1 MSALTRFSLKNPVV
15 VFLLSLIVIIGGI
28 LSAFSLKEELM
39 PDIAFP
45 VIAVVTPYPGASP
58 EAVAT
63 DVSEPLENAL
73 RNISGVN
80 TVNST
85 SVQNVSEIMLQLN
98 MNADLNSVQQKVQQV
113 VSGVH
118 LPASAL
124 TPSVQKFSFNS
135 SPVVNFTIASKTAS
149 NTELRTLVNQIIV
162 PALQGVPGVA
172 QVQTGGAAQ
181 PRVNIHFNPDKLSS
195 HNLSLQ
201 QVIQDLQAT
210 NVSMPLGSETVNGK
224 VNPLQLTSP
233 FTSLAQIRNIPIPIP
248 ANPAAGLADV
258 GQGMQALGS
267 AVGQLGKGVAG
278 VSQGLAA
285 VQAENQLLSALQ
297 TIQAQLF
304 GTELEL
310 SKLQSAPSSRQD
322 PQAIAKLQA
331 AITALEQEQK
341 TLTTKLQTLQKQ
353 LASAAVGGGTVPN
366 SAAPSTLATAKTGAS
381 STSSTSLDTV
391 PLSDLATVTLA
402 PPNDGSINRTNGQP
416 SVFVGVVKTEDAN
429 TVQMAKAVEDEL
441 NKLQKQL
448 PNGVNIVPLFDSSTM
463 IVASVNGMLREAVL
477 GAVFAVL
484 VILLFLRN
492 WRTTVIAVVS
502 IPLSLLIALIVLSR
516 LNITLNIMTLG
527 GMAVATGRVV
537 DDSIVV
543 IENIFRAWRR
553 GLGFGKSFVRQAT
566 REVGQAITSST
577 ITTVAVFL
585 PLGFVS
591 GVVGKIFM
599 PFAVTV
605 VCSLLSSL
613 LVALTVVPALAWLFV
628 ARSKEKSLDYQWLTG
643 AEQGTADAVHPSLL
657 AATSV
662 DGGPSLP
669 SGRGVEASAH
679 SEESVRPWQ
688 RRYQN
693 FLRGALNHK
702 GWVLSATLII
712 FLASLAVLPL
722 AGSTFIPASK
732 EKFATVSITMPVGT
746 PRGETDAKAKQV
758 ESILKGFGKT
768 VTQWNTEVGSDPGQL
783 TSSGGVSGE
792 NQASLFVELQ
802 PSSNVDQFVTDL
814 RAKIEPISTPA
825 TIQVKNLVMGGSTGG
840 FAVTLTSPNAAHI
853 QTAATLVTSAL
864 QKVPGLAN
872 VNNNLADTRPQ
883 LNVIP
888 NLSTAAKFGLTPY
901 QIANDVAA
909 YVQGQNI
916 GNAKIDGESRAV
928 WVSMASKNPLTSLT
942 NIKNL
947 AIDTPVGKT
956 VTLSDVA
963 SVSIA
968 NAPVQIEHQDG
979 QPYASVSADFTSQN
993 TGSTSRLALQKVNS
1007 LRLPSDVQVQVGGD
1021 TQEMNQ
1027 SFKDLIEAILIS
1039 VGLVYMVM
1047 LIAFGEWSAPFAILF
1062 SMPAALIG
1070 AFFGTVI
1077 SRQPIS
1083 ISSLIGIL
1091 MLMGIVVTNAIV
1103 LVDRVEQ
1110 QRRRGLSIREAL
1122 LEAGTTRLRPI
1133 LMTAIATICSLI
1145 PLAVGFAEGALIS
1158 QGLAVVVIGGLVSS
1172 TILTLVVVPVMYELL
1187 HIRLHRLE
1195 QRSLTAFAQF
1205 APNGD

>member
-1 MSALTRFSLKNPVV
+1 MGVLTRFSLKNPVV
-15 VFLLSLIVIIGGI
+15 VFLLSLLVIIGGVM
-28 LSAFSLKEELM
+28 SAFSLKEELM

-63 DVSEPLENAL
+63 DISEPLENAL
-73 RNISGVN
+73 RNISGVT

-85 SVQNVSEIMLQLN
+85 SVQNVSEIMLQLT

-113 VSGVH
+113 VAGVH
-118 LPASAL
+118 LPSAAL
-124 TPSVQKFSFNS
+124 TPMVQKFSFNS
-135 SPVVNFTIASKTAS
+135 SPVVNFTVASKTAS
-149 NTELRTLVNQIIV
+149 NTELRTIVNQTIV

-172 QVQTGGAAQ
+172 NVQTGGAAQ
-181 PRVNIHFNPDKLSS
+181 PRVNIQFHPDELSR

-210 NVSMPLGSETVNGK
+210 NVTIPLGSETVNGK

-233 FTSLAQIRNIPIPIP
+233 FSSLAEIRSIPIPIP
-248 ANPAAGLADV
+248 ANPAAGLKDV

-267 AVGQLGKGVAG
+267 AVGELGKGVAG
-278 VSQGLAA
+278 VSQGLTA
-285 VQAENQLLSALQ
+285 VQAESELLSGLQ
-297 TIQAQLF
+297 TIQSQLF
-304 GTELEL
+304 GAELAL
-310 SKLQSAPSSRQD
+310 AKLQTAPTPRKD

-331 AITALEQEQK
+331 SISALEQEQK
-341 TLTTKLQTLQKQ
+341 SLTGKLQALQRQ
-353 LASAAVGGGTVPN
+353 LSGVAGQSG
-366 SAAPSTLATAKTGAS
+366 AAPSIPTPPKA
-381 STSSTSLDTV
+381 STSTASNSMLNTV

-402 PPNDGSINRTNGQP
+402 PPNNGSINRTNGQP
-416 SVFVGVVKTEDAN
+416 SVFIGVVKTEDAN
-429 TVQMAKAVEDEL
+429 TVQMAKAVESEL
-441 NKLQKQL
+441 ATLQKQL
-448 PNGVNIVPLFDSSTM
+448 PSGVNIVPLFDSSTM
-463 IVASVNGMLREAVL
+463 IVASVNGMLREAIL

-502 IPLSLLIALIVLSR
+502 IPLSLLIALMVLNR

-543 IENIFRAWRR
+543 IENIFRAWKR
-553 GLGFGKSFVRQAT
+553 GLGFGKSFVQVAT

-585 PLGFVS
+585 PLGYVS

-628 ARSKEKSLDYQWLTG
+628 ARNKERSLDYDWLTG
-643 AEQGTADAVHPSLL
+643 VEQTDAVHPSLL
-657 AATSV
+657 TGARNT
-662 DGGPSLP
+662 
-669 SGRGVEASAH
+669 H
-679 SEESVRPWQ
+679 MSENVRPWQ
-688 RRYQN
+688 QKYQN
-693 FLRGALNHK
+693 FLRTALNHK
-702 GWVLSATLII
+702 GWVLGVTLII

-746 PRGETDAKAKQV
+746 PRSGTDAKAKQV
-758 ESILKGFGKT
+758 EAILQGFTTT

-783 TSSGGVSGE
+783 TMSGGVSGD
-792 NQASLFVELQ
+792 NQANLFLQLQ
-802 PSSNVDQFVTDL
+802 PNANVDQFISDL
-814 RAKIEPISTPA
+814 RAKVGPISAPA
-825 TIQVKNLVMGGSTGG
+825 TIQVKSLVMGGSTGG

-853 QTAATLVTSAL
+853 KTAATLITTAL
-864 QKVPGLAN
+864 QNVPGLAN
-872 VNNNLADTRPQ
+872 VNNNLSDTRPQ

-888 NLSTAAKFGLTPY
+888 NLNNAAKYGLMPY
-901 QIANDVAA
+901 QIANDVSA
-909 YVQGQNI
+909 YVQGQSI
-916 GNAKIDGESRAV
+916 GNATINGESRPV
-928 WVSMASKNPLTSLT
+928 WVSLTPKNSLTSLT
-942 NIKNL
+942 NVKNL
-947 AIDTPVGKT
+947 PIDTPVGKT
-956 VTLSDVA
+956 ITLADVA
-963 SVSIA
+963 SVSTSD
-968 NAPVQIEHQDG
+968 APVQIERQDG
-979 QPYASVSADFTSQN
+979 QPYATVSADFTTQN
-993 TGSTSRLALQKVNS
+993 TGSISRLAMQKLDS
-1007 LRLPSDVQVQVGGD
+1007 LHLPSDVQVQVGGD
-1021 TQEMNQ
+1021 TEEMNQ
-1027 SFKDLIEAILIS
+1027 SFRDLIEAILIS
-1039 VGLVYMVM
+1039 VGLVYLVM
-1047 LIAFGEWSAPFAILF
+1047 LMAFGEWSAPFSILF
-1062 SMPAALIG
+1062 SMPVALIG

-1172 TILTLVVVPVMYELL
+1172 TILTLMIVPVMYELL
-1187 HIRLHRLE
+1187 HIRVHRLE
-1195 QRSLTAFAQF
+1195 QRSLKAFVQS
-1205 APNGD
+1205 APSGD